1 MSGPKSLYRRALGYA
16 FPYWKK
22 LGLVLSV
29 SMLGTLLGLAQPYFL
44 KILID
49 DAFLAGDYDLLVR
62 ISALL
67 FAVSILSVVL
77 NSVSGYRYIQVST
90 QALFDMRH
98 EVFRHLQSLS
108 PRFYAAV
115 PMGDVLS
122 RLNNDV
128 SEVQRIASDTFLSFL
143 TNLVFLGGTVVILFH
158 LEPRL
163 FLVSV
168 ALVVPAVWIS
178 HHFRER
184 VTSKNRDV
192 SERSADIGSFLVEA
206 FLGMRQTVA
215 SRQEQREAA
224 RFREKNDRFVR
235 ALLDRQITNYLAS
248 GIPGVLLSISTL
260 AVFLLGGY
268 WVLDGRFS
276 MGSFVA
282 FTAYQARL
290 LSPVQGL
297 LGLYLGIQAA
307 RVSLERVF
315 ALLDERP
322 EVTESTEPVGM
333 PQASGRL
340 ELRSVTLDHRR
351 GGEVL
356 SEVSFEAEPGRVTA
370 IVGPSGVGKST
381 IADLV
386 LRRLDPDEGQLLLD
400 GVDIRKLE
408 LSDLRRHVAVVE
420 QETFLWNASLEE
432 NIRYGRPEASSHEVE
447 RAAKLAGIHD
457 FILSL
462 PQGYLT
468 RVGER
473 GLELSAGE
481 RQRVA
486 IARALLQDAAILIL
500 DEATSALDGETERS
514 LAQALE
520 PLFRTRTTLVL
531 SHRFALVARAERVL
545 VLDGGRVVQEGT
557 VDTLSSQEG
566 TFQRLFRSE
575 VAAP

>member
-1 MSGPKSLYRRALGYA
+1 MAGPRGLYRRALGYA

-22 LGLVLSV
+22 LGLVLGV

-49 DAFLAGDYDLLVR
+49 DAFLAGNYGLLVR

-67 FAVSILSVVL
+67 FLVSIVSVVL

-98 EVFRHLQSLS
+98 QVFRHLQTLS
-108 PRFYAAV
+108 PRFYASV

-143 TNLVFLGGTVVILFH
+143 TNLVFLGGTIVILLH

-184 VTSKNRDV
+184 VTDKNRDV
-192 SERSADIGSFLVEA
+192 RERSADIGSFLVEA

-215 SRQEQREAA
+215 SRQEEREAS

-307 RVSLERVF
+307 SVSLERVF

-322 EVTESTEPVGM
+322 EVTESPDPVDL

-356 SEVSFEAEPGRVTA
+356 SNVSFEAEPARVTA

-386 LRRLDPDEGQLLLD
+386 LRRLDPDDGEILLD
-400 GVDIRKLE
+400 GVDLRKLK

-420 QETFLWNASLEE
+420 QETFLWNASIEE
-432 NIRYGRPEASSHEVE
+432 NVRYGRPEASSHEVE
-447 RAAKLAGIHD
+447 RAARLAGIHD

-473 GLELSAGE
+473 GLQLSAGQ

-486 IARALLQDAAILIL
+486 IARALLQDAAVLIL

-531 SHRFALVARAERVL
+531 SHRLALVARADRVL
-545 VLDGGRVVQEGT
+545 VLERGRVVQEGT
-557 VDTLSSQEG
+557 VETLSSQEG

-575 VAAP
+575 VAAS

>member
-1 MSGPKSLYRRALGYA
+1 MSGQKSLYRRALGYA
-16 FPYWKK
+16 FPYWKR
-22 LGLVLSV
+22 LGLVLVV

-49 DAFLAGDYDLLVR
+49 DAFLARDYDLLVR
-62 ISALL
+62 ISVALFL
-67 FAVSILSVVL
+67 VSILSVVL
-77 NSVSGYRYIQVST
+77 NSLSGYRYIQVST

-98 EVFRHLQSLS
+98 EVFRHLQGLS
-108 PRFYAAV
+108 PRFYATV

-143 TNLVFLGGTVVILFH
+143 TNLVFLGGTVLILLH

-163 FLVSV
+163 FLLSL
-168 ALVVPAVWIS
+168 AMVVPAVWIS
-178 HHFRER
+178 HYFRER
-184 VTSKNRDV
+184 VTEKNRDV
-192 SERSADIGSFLVEA
+192 RERSADIGSFLVEA

-215 SRQEQREAA
+215 SRQEGREAA

-248 GIPGVLLSISTL
+248 GIPGVMLSISTL

-268 WVLDGRFS
+268 FVLAGRFS

-307 RVSLERVF
+307 RASLERVF

-322 EVTESTEPVGM
+322 EVTESPDPGDLPM
-333 PQASGRL
+333 ASGRL
-340 ELRSVTLDHRR
+340 EFRSVTLDHRR

-356 SEVSFEAEPGRVTA
+356 SNVSFEAAPGRVTA

-381 IADLV
+381 IADLL
-386 LRRLDPDEGQLLLD
+386 LRRLDPDEGQVLLD
-400 GVDIRKLE
+400 GVDIRKLR

-420 QETFLWNASLEE
+420 QETFLWNSSIEE
-432 NIRYGRPEASSHEVE
+432 NIRYGRPEASSHDVE
-447 RAAKLAGIHD
+447 RAARLAGIHD

-468 RVGER
+468 QVGER
-473 GLELSAGE
+473 GLQLSSGQ
-481 RQRVA
+481 RQRIA
-486 IARALLQDAAILIL
+486 IARALLQDAAVLAL

-531 SHRFALVARAERVL
+531 SHRFALVARADRVL
-545 VLDGGRVVQEGT
+545 VLDRGRVVQEGT
-557 VDTLSSQEG
+557 VDTLSTQEG

-575 VAAP
+575 VAAS